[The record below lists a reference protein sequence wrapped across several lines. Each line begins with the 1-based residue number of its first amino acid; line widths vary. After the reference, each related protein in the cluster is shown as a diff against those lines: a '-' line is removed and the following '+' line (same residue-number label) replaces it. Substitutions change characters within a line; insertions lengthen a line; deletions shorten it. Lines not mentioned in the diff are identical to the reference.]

1 VLIFDECTSGFRETF
16 GGLHKKY
23 GVEPDMAMFGKAL
36 GNGYAIT
43 AVIGRKSI
51 MEAAQSTFIS
61 STFWTERIG
70 PAAALKTLEV
80 MEKERSW
87 ERITSVGKTITC
99 RWLDMAKRHGLHL
112 KTFGLS
118 ALASFSFSS
127 AHHQAYRTLI
137 TQEMLKQGY
146 LAAASVYVCLAHTSV
161 LRDRYFQILD
171 GVFAKIAACEGGLD
185 PRLLLH
191 GPLAETGFWRLN

>member
-1 VLIFDECTSGFRETF
+1 MSILRIAV
-16 GGLHKKY
+16 KK
-23 GVEPDMAMFGKAL
+23 D
-36 GNGYAIT
+36 
-43 AVIGRKSI
+43 R
-51 MEAAQSTFIS
+51 EAAKKCFR
-61 STFWTERIG
+61 RI
-70 PAAALKTLEV
+70 
-80 MEKERSW
+80 
-87 ERITSVGKTITC
+87 ISVGKEITR

-161 LRDRYFQILD
+161 LRDRYFQNLEKI
-171 GVFAKIAACEGGLD
+171 FAKITKCEAGLD
-185 PRLLLH
+185 PRSLLH
-191 GPLAETGFWRLN
+191 GLLAETGFRRLN

>member
-1 VLIFDECTSGFRETF
+1 
-16 GGLHKKY
+16 
-23 GVEPDMAMFGKAL
+23 
-36 GNGYAIT
+36 
-43 AVIGRKSI
+43 

-87 ERITSVGKTITC
+87 ERITSVGKEITC

-127 AHHQAYRTLI
+127 EHHQVYRTLI

-146 LAAASVYVCLAHTSV
+146 FAAASVYVCLSHSKNI
-161 LRDRYFQILD
+161 RDRYFQNLEKI
-171 GVFAKIAACEGGLD
+171 FAKITKCEAGLD
-185 PRLLLH
+185 PRSLLH
-191 GPLAETGFWRLN
+191 GLLAETGFRRLN